1 MTMKPRVGVAWKKA
15 AWVAPGAALAAA
27 IAFGAPGGTITP
39 VMAQDATPVASEA
52 AQSPA
57 TVSVSGQGMVNVPPD
72 TAQVTVGID
81 VIRQDLAEAQ
91 AEANRQ
97 ATAIIEAV
105 RSQGVESRDI
115 QTANFSV
122 SVLRDYSENGDP
134 SQVTGFEVM
143 NQVLVTIR
151 DIDNVGELLDGVVGA
166 GANSI
171 YGVTFFVDD
180 TRPQESEARAL
191 AVEDATQRAQELA
204 AATGMELGRV
214 VFISEDLGGY
224 VPGPVYGRGGAGA
237 AEMAMDVPVE
247 TGTSQISV
255 NVNITFELV
264 EAE

>member
-1 MTMKPRVGVAWKKA
+1 VA
-15 AWVAPGAALAAA
+15 
-27 IAFGAPGGTITP
+27 
-39 VMAQDATPVASEA
+39 A

-81 VIRQDLAEAQ
+81 VIRPDLADAQ
-91 AEANRQ
+91 AEATRQ
-97 ATAIIEAV
+97 ATAVIEAV

-115 QTANFSV
+115 QTANYSV
-122 SVLRDYSENGDP
+122 NVLRDYSENGDP
-134 SQVTGFEVM
+134 SKVTGFEVM

-151 DIDNVGELLDGVVGA
+151 DVESVGALLDGGVGA

-180 TRPQESEARAL
+180 TRPHESEARKL
-191 AVEDATQRAQELA
+191 AVADATARAQELA

-224 VPGPVYGRGGAGA
+224 VPGPVYGRGGAGM
-237 AEMAMDVPVE
+237 AEAAMDVPVE
-247 TGTSQISV
+247 PGTSQISV

-264 EAE
+264 AGD